1 MHTQIPQAIIH
12 WLGEQQEA
20 MIQLLADLVN
30 IDSGSYDKTGVDAVG
45 ARLSRFFSEHGI
57 EVSVIPHPEFGDILR
72 AESGDVRRNEHRC
85 NVLLMG
91 HRDTV
96 FPKGEASRRPFT
108 VKDGRAYGPG
118 VADMKAGLVM
128 NAFVLAAFKRFAPQ
142 VPLVA
147 LMTGDEEI
155 GSNTSRDFISQEA
168 KSAIAV
174 FNAEP
179 GRASGNI
186 VTRRK
191 GGLTYRLDITGR
203 EAHSGVNFTEGVSA
217 IAELGYK
224 IVALH
229 GLTRIEDGITVNVG
243 LVSGGQS
250 VNTTA
255 PHASAEFEVRFV
267 TNEQRDAASRAIEA
281 IVATSVVPGT
291 ATELVCKSNFLALV
305 PTAESEKLTA
315 YYLQSAR
322 DLGVILEGEF
332 TGGCADS
339 GFAAS
344 AGAPTLCG
352 LGPVGGKAHT
362 AAEFIELNT
371 LHQRAQIL
379 ANTIRKVF
387 VDTL

>member
-1 MHTQIPQAIIH
+1 MHTQDSQAITH

-20 MIQLLADLVN
+20 MVRLLADLVN
-30 IDSGSYDKTGVDAVG
+30 IDSGSYDKAGVDAVG
-45 ARLSRFFSEHGI
+45 ARLIQFFSEHGI
-57 EVSVIPHPEFGDILR
+57 EVSVTPHAEFGDILR
-72 AESGDVRRNEHRC
+72 AETGDVHRGEQRH
-85 NVLLMG
+85 NILLMG

-96 FPKGEASRRPFT
+96 FPKGEASRRPFS

-155 GSNTSRDFISQEA
+155 GSNTSRDFIAQEA

-186 VTRRK
+186 VTSRK
-191 GGLTYRLDITGR
+191 GSLSYRFDITGK
-203 EAHSGVNFTEGVSA
+203 EAHSGVNFTEGVNA
-217 IAELGYK
+217 IAELGHK

-229 GLTRIEDGITVNVG
+229 DLTRVEDGITVNVG

-255 PHASAEFEVRFV
+255 PHASAGFEVRFV
-267 TNEQRDAASRAIEA
+267 TNEQRDATSKAIEA
-281 IVATSVVPGT
+281 IMATSRVPGT
-291 ATELVCKSNFLALV
+291 TTKLVCKSNFLALV
-305 PTAESEKLTA
+305 PTAESEKLAA

-322 DLGVILEGEF
+322 DLGTTLEGEF

-339 GFAAS
+339 GFTAS
-344 AGAPTLCG
+344 AGAPTICG
-352 LGPVGGKAHT
+352 VGPVGGKAHT
-362 AAEFIELNT
+362 AAEYIELHT
-371 LHQRAQIL
+371 LHQRAHIL
-379 ANTIRKVF
+379 AETIRKVF
-387 VDTL
+387 ADAW

>member
-1 MHTQIPQAIIH
+1 MNTQGSQAITR

-20 MIQLLADLVN
+20 MVRLLADLVN
-30 IDSGSYDKTGVDAVG
+30 IDSGSYDKAGVDAVG
-45 ARLSRFFSEHGI
+45 DRLIRFFSEHDI
-57 EVSVIPHPEFGDILR
+57 EVSVTPHPDFGDILR
-72 AESGDVRRNEHRC
+72 AEIGDVRRSEHRH
-85 NVLLMG
+85 NVLLLG

-96 FPKGEASRRPFT
+96 FPKGEASRRPFS

-155 GSNTSRDFISQEA
+155 GSNTSRDFIIQEA

-186 VTRRK
+186 VTGRK
-191 GGLTYRLDITGR
+191 GSLSYRFDVTGK
-203 EAHSGVNFTEGVSA
+203 EAHSGVNFTEGVNA
-217 IAELGYK
+217 IAELGHK

-229 GLTRIEDGITVNVG
+229 DLTRIEDGITVNVG

-267 TNEQRDAASRAIEA
+267 TNEQRDAASTAIEA
-281 IVATSVVPGT
+281 IMATSRVPGT
-291 ATELVCKSNFLALV
+291 TTKLVCKSNFLALV
-305 PTAESEKLTA
+305 PTAESEKLA
-315 YYLQSAR
+315 ASYFQSAR
-322 DLGVILEGEF
+322 DFGAILEGEF

-344 AGAPTLCG
+344 AGAPTICG
-352 LGPVGGKAHT
+352 VGPVGGKAHT
-362 AAEFIELNT
+362 AAEYIELHT
-371 LHQRAQIL
+371 LRQRTHIL
-379 ANTIRKVF
+379 AETIRKVLA
-387 VDTL
+387 DGC